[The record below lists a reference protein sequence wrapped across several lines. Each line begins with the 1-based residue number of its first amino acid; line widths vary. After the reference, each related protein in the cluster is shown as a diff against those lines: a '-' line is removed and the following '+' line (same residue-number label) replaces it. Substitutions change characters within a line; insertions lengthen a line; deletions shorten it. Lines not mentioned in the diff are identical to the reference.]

1 MTTIIELFGSLSP
14 MQVAVGISMLGAMV
28 AIVLDWRLAMFSIL
42 LQYLFFSLLLA
53 TEVPEGIAAIKLV
66 AGGVTCLILYWTARR
81 IEQGLDQIEDGRAW
95 FRSNREIYPMG
106 LPFRFLALIF
116 TALALWN
123 LPGRFAFAL
132 VPPTFLVPALWLV
145 AMGLLTIIL
154 TRDPLKTGLGLLT
167 FQNGFELLYTLIEPS
182 LAVVGLLAIGTILV
196 GLAASYLAVARHLP
210 LIEAQQAIAPAL
222 DPRTP
227 EALARAVDALRH
239 APVTPPMERPSR
251 EEQPA

>member
-1 MTTIIELFGSLSP
+1 MPNILELFGSLTP
-14 MQVAVGISMLGAMV
+14 LQLGVGLPILAAIL
-28 AIVLDWRLAMFSIL
+28 AIVLDWRLAMVSML
-42 LQYLFFSLLLA
+42 VQYLLVSLLLA
-53 TEVPEGIAAIKLV
+53 LEVPQGIATIKLLSG
-66 AGGVTCLILYWTARR
+66 AVTCMILYWTARR
-81 IEQGLDQIEDGRAW
+81 IEQGLDRVEDGRAW

-116 TALALWN
+116 ISLVLYT
-123 LPGRFAFAL
+123 LPERFSFVL
-132 VPPTFLVPALWLV
+132 FPREFLVPAMWLM

-154 TRDPLKTGLGLLT
+154 TRDPLKTGLGLLA

-182 LAVVGLLAIGTILV
+182 LSVVGLLGISTILV

-210 LIEAQQAIAPAL
+210 LIEAQQAIAPVP

-227 EALARAVDALRH
+227 EALAEAVAALEQR
-239 APVTPPMERPSR
+239 PVTPPMERVPR